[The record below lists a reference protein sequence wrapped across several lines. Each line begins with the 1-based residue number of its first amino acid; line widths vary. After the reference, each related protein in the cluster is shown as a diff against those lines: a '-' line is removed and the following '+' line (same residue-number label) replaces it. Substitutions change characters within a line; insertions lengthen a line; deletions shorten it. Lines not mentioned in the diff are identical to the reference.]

1 MDFAPLKAEKQSK
14 KSGNKRQYYQLRREK
29 MKKAMAV
36 ALTLGFLGFVAA
48 PLVYA
53 EGHPMIRKAQKQ
65 LENAKSTLQHTDKDF
80 GGHRVAA
87 IPHIDEALNELNLA
101 LAADHKLRS

>member
-1 MDFAPLKAEKQSK
+1 
-14 KSGNKRQYYQLRREK
+14 
-29 MKKAMAV
+29 MAI

-65 LENAKSTLQHTDKDF
+65 LQNAKNTLAHADKDF

-87 IPHIDEALNELNLA
+87 IQHIDAALSELDLA
-101 LAADHKLRS
+101 LAADHK